1 MGNEFKSP
9 MMTPD
14 PPPPPPAKKKRRTSN
29 AATVT
34 NHTPQP
40 PPPSPQDLLPPPLT
54 GQTQIYISL
63 CSVKTIELVT
73 ILFPHNIRYL
83 ILPIFNL

>member
-9 MMTPD
+9 MMNPD

-34 NHTPQP
+34 NHAPQP

-54 GQTQIYISL
+54 GKILINTISCTYSIYTMD
-63 CSVKTIELVT
+63 CVKIFTLY
-73 ILFPHNIRYL
+73 NIRCL
-83 ILPIFNL
+83 IMLA

>member
-1 MGNEFKSP
+1 MLPMGNEFKSP

-34 NHTPQP
+34 NHAPQP

-54 GQTQIYISL
+54 GKLLIHYLS
-63 CSVKTIELVT
+63 CSNFLKYSKSYKYYSSITFDI
-73 ILFPHNIRYL
+73 
-83 ILPIFNL
+83 

>member
-1 MGNEFKSP
+1 MLPMGNEFKSP

-34 NHTPQP
+34 NHAPQP

-54 GQTQIYISL
+54 GKIDQTYFS
-63 CSVKTIELVT
+63 
-73 ILFPHNIRYL
+73 Y
-83 ILPIFNL
+83 NLNQGLATLWCQGSKK